1 MDKEIELTH
10 IIKRDGRIVPFD
22 RTRIERAV
30 EKALIAT
37 NKEIRNI
44 PVIIADKVIEELKK
58 KKAEDRNFVPT
69 VEGVQDLVEK
79 ALMEQGLYETAKAY
93 ILYRDW
99 RARLRKR
106 NIFQKRLNLKPYE
119 YPELIDYVD
128 AIRHSYWLHTEFNFT
143 SDVQD
148 FKVKTNEIERNAIK
162 NSSLAIA
169 QIKLMVKQFWGDI
182 YKKLPKPE
190 IAAVGYTF
198 AESEVRHM
206 DAYSHL
212 LKILNLESEFEKIN
226 EIRPLKERY
235 LYLEKAKQLALSEEN
250 KEFSK
255 AILLFSIFVEHVS
268 LFSQFLVIMSFNK
281 YKNMFKGTSNA
292 VEATSKEE
300 QIHGLFGIELI
311 NIIKQENPEWFDENY
326 IKSITDFCKEFYQSE
341 ENLIDWILEKGDLEF
356 LSKYTIKEFIKN
368 RINNDLEMVGFP
380 KIFEVD
386 EKAIKETNWFEE
398 EVITTKH
405 TDFFFKR
412 SINYSRRQFSIT
424 PDDIF

>member
-1 MDKEIELTH
+1 MAQEVELTH
-10 IIKRDGRIVPFD
+10 IVKRDGRIVPFD
-22 RTRIERAV
+22 RARIEKAV

-37 NKEIRNI
+37 KQEIKDI
-44 PVIIADKVIEELKK
+44 PAKIADKVIEELKERK
-58 KKAEDRNFVPT
+58 KQEPQFVPT

-79 ALMEQGLYETAKAY
+79 ALMEIGLYETAKAY
-93 ILYRDW
+93 IVYREW
-99 RARLRKR
+99 KARLRKR
-106 NIFQKRLNLKPYE
+106 NIFKKRLNLKPYE

-169 QIKLMVKQFWGDI
+169 QIELQVKQFWGDL
-182 YKKLPKPE
+182 YKRLPKPE

-206 DAYSHL
+206 DAYAHL

-226 EIRPLKERY
+226 EIQPLKERV
-235 LYLEKAKQLALSEEN
+235 LYLERARQLALSEEN
-250 KEFSK
+250 REFSK

-281 YKNMFKGTSNA
+281 YKNLFKGTSNA

-311 NIIKQENPEWFDENY
+311 NIIKQENPEWFDEKY
-326 IKSITDFCKEFYQSE
+326 INSITEFCQEFYQSE
-341 ENLIDWILEKGDLEF
+341 EKLIDWILEKGELEF
-356 LSKYTIKEFIKN
+356 LTRYTIKEFIKN

-380 KIFEVD
+380 QIFEVD
-386 EKAIKETNWFEE
+386 EKAVRETNWFDE
-398 EVITTKH
+398 EVVTTKH
-405 TDFFFKR
+405 IDFFVKR
-412 SINYSRRQFSIT
+412 SINYSRRVFSVT
-424 PDDIF
+424 PQDIF

>member
-10 IIKRDGRIVPFD
+10 IIKRDGRVVPFD
-22 RTRIERAV
+22 KTRIERAV

-37 NKEIRNI
+37 NKEIGNM
-44 PVIIADKVIEELKK
+44 PMIIADKVIEELKK
-58 KKAEDRNFVPT
+58 KKIEDRNFTPT

-169 QIKLMVKQFWGDI
+169 QIELMVKQFWGDI

-226 EIRPLKERY
+226 EIQPLKERV
-235 LYLEKAKQLALSEEN
+235 LYLEKAKQFALSEEN

-281 YKNMFKGTSNA
+281 HKNIFKGTSNA

-311 NIIKQENPEWFDENY
+311 NIIKQENPEWFDEGY
-326 IKSITDFCKEFYQSE
+326 IKSITDFCKEFYQIE

-405 TDFFFKR
+405 TDFFFKK

>member
-1 MDKEIELTH
+1 MTQEVELTH
-10 IIKRDGRIVPFD
+10 IVKRDGRIVPFD

-37 NKEIRNI
+37 KQEIKDI
-44 PVIIADKVIEELKK
+44 PIKVADKVIEELKERK
-58 KKAEDRNFVPT
+58 RREPQFVPT

-79 ALMEQGLYETAKAY
+79 ALMGMGLYETAKAY
-93 ILYRDW
+93 IVYREW

-106 NIFQKRLNLKPYE
+106 NIFKKRLNLKPYE

-148 FKVKTNEIERNAIK
+148 FKVRTNEVERNAIK

-169 QIKLMVKQFWGDI
+169 QIELQVKQFWGDL
-182 YKKLPKPE
+182 YKRLPKPE

-206 DAYSHL
+206 DAYAHL
-212 LKILNLESEFEKIN
+212 LKILNLEREFEKIN
-226 EIRPLKERY
+226 EIQPLKERV
-235 LYLEKAKQLALSEEN
+235 LYLERARQLALSEEN
-250 KEFSK
+250 REFSK

-281 YKNMFKGTSNA
+281 YKNLFKGTSNA

-311 NIIKQENPEWFDENY
+311 NIIKQENPEWFDEKY

-341 ENLIDWILEKGDLEF
+341 ERLIDWILEKGDLEF
-356 LSKYTIKEFIKN
+356 LTNYTVKEFIKN

-386 EKAIKETNWFEE
+386 EKAVKETNWFDE
-398 EVITTKH
+398 EVVSTKH
-405 TDFFFKR
+405 IDFFVKR
-412 SINYSRRQFSIT
+412 SINYSRRLFSVT
-424 PDDIF
+424 PEDIF

>member
-1 MDKEIELTH
+1 MFQKTELTH
-10 IIKRDGRIVPFD
+10 IVKRDGRIVPFD
-22 RTRIERAV
+22 RTRIEKAV

-37 NKEIRNI
+37 KQEIKDI
-44 PVIIADKVIEELKK
+44 PVKIADKVVEELRKK
-58 KKAEDRNFVPT
+58 KKEDKKFIPT

-79 ALMEQGLYETAKAY
+79 ALMQQGLYETAKAY

-99 RARLRKR
+99 RARLRRR

-119 YPELIDYVD
+119 YPELIDYVS

-143 SDVQD
+143 SDIQD
-148 FKVKTNEIERNAIK
+148 FKVKINEIERNAIK

-169 QIKLMVKQFWGDI
+169 QIELQVKQFWGDL
-182 YKKLPKPE
+182 YKRLPKPE

-212 LKILNLESEFEKIN
+212 LSVLSLEEDFKKVSEIK
-226 EIRPLKERY
+226 PLKERVF
-235 LYLEKAKQLALSEEN
+235 YLEKARHFALQEDN

-255 AILLFSIFVEHVS
+255 AILLFSMFVEHIS

-281 YKNMFKGTSNA
+281 FKNLFKGTSNA

-311 NIIKQENPEWFDENY
+311 NIIREENKDWFDEKY
-326 IKSITDFCKEFYQSE
+326 IETVTSLCKELYQSE
-341 ENLIDWILEKGDLEF
+341 EQLIDWIFEKGDLEF
-356 LSKYTIKEFIKN
+356 LNRTVVKEFIKN
-368 RINNDLEMVGFP
+368 RINNDLEAVNFP
-380 KIFEVD
+380 KMFEVNKD
-386 EKAIKETNWFEE
+386 LLKTTQWFEE
-398 EVITTKH
+398 EVVATKH

-412 SINYSRRQFSIT
+412 SINYSRRQFSVT
-424 PDDIF
+424 PEDIF